1 MTISI
6 LLLHCLNAVSD
17 DYEPAASILE
27 DVRAASHCDI
37 TLGEVVA
44 TLDEMSAEGLIAAFT
59 LNPKT
64 AAFILADVTTDRSST
79 ILYRFTTAGRKEL
92 AANGVDGG
100 IEDGNSGTGAD
111 SRPGH

>member
-6 LLLHCLNAVSD
+6 LGLHCLNAVSD

-37 TLGEVVA
+37 TPSEVMA
-44 TLDEMSAEGLIAAFT
+44 TINKMLAEGLIAAFT
-59 LNPKT
+59 RDPKT
-64 AAFILADVTTDRSST
+64 AAFILADATTDRSST
-79 ILYRFTTAGRKEL
+79 ILYRITTAGRKEL
-92 AANGVDGG
+92 AANGVDAG